1 MNKNSN
7 SRTAPPR
14 NGSSIVAALLVGMV
28 LGLALAG
35 LVAWFM
41 LERPNQFLN
50 KMPHETSNLTPDPV
64 KPLPAPVTMASPDT
78 PLAPAEKVEDKPRF
92 EFYKVLTDKNDKSTR
107 PKVPPKQARKPDLVE
122 QKKATYF
129 VQAGAFSNAA
139 DADKLKAKLTM
150 LGMEP
155 RVKATTLA
163 DQSVWHRVRL
173 GPYSST
179 DEMNKAMYR
188 LKQNGVPATRAP

>member
-1 MNKNSN
+1 MNNNSN
-7 SRTAPPR
+7 ARTAPPR

-28 LGLALAG
+28 LGLTLAG

-41 LERPNQFLN
+41 LERPNQFVN
-50 KMPHETSNLTPDPV
+50 KVPHETNQLTPDSV
-64 KPLPAPVTMASPDT
+64 KPLPAPVTMVSPDT
-78 PLAPAEKVEDKPRF
+78 PLAPAKTVENKPRF
-92 EFYKVLTDKNDKSTR
+92 EFYKVLTDKNDSSIS
-107 PKVPPKQARKPDLVE
+107 PKVPPKQARKPDLVK
-122 QKKATYF
+122 QKKAAYF

-155 RVKATTLA
+155 RVKAMTLA

-173 GPYSST
+173 GPYNSMN
-179 DEMNKAMYR
+179 EMNKAMNR